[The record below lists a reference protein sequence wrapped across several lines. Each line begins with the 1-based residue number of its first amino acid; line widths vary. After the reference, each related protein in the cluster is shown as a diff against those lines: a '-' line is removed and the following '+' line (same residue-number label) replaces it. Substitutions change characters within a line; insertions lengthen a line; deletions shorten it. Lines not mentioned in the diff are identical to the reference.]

1 MRQEIIQ
8 AEIKTLNDKY
18 FNTIRRI
25 LNSKSYVFT
34 KFVEATPK
42 QDMEEGFDSIF
53 SFPDVKIPIRIR
65 DYKYL
70 NYRDITIRSRSYYGM
85 RTEIDKL
92 REGFG
97 DYYFYGWETKESN
110 GIYCYAIFSIKN
122 FVESGLIDEPD
133 SQRQNYDG
141 TEFYCYSLD
150 KMIKKNVIILYEKL
164 AS

>member
-85 RTEIDKL
+85 RTEIDTL
-92 REGFG
+92 
-97 DYYFYGWETKESN
+97 S
-110 GIYCYAIFSIKN
+110 
-122 FVESGLIDEPD
+122 
-133 SQRQNYDG
+133 
-141 TEFYCYSLD
+141 
-150 KMIKKNVIILYEKL
+150 
-164 AS
+164 